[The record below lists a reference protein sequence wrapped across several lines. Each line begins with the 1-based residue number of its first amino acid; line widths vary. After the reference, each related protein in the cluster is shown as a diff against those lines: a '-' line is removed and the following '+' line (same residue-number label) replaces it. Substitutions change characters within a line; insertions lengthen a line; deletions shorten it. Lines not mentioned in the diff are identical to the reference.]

1 MKRITFSGG
10 SLVTGDAITAALLD
24 YTTSV
29 AGAESSVTVEIPVLE
44 DNGETSLHT
53 ILLGPASQFDVA
65 NVDGV
70 SADDEARRFPVPE
83 IPQVGIIGVVE
94 QNGDAGR
101 TAQDIDAIMAE
112 LDEGLG
118 Q

>member
-29 AGAESSVTVEIPVLE
+29 AAAENSVIVEITVLE
-44 DNGETSLHT
+44 EDGETSLHT
-53 ILLGPASQFDVA
+53 LLLGQATQFDVA
-65 NVDGV
+65 DVDGV
-70 SADDEARRFPVPE
+70 GPADEDRLFPVPE
-83 IPQVGIIGVVE
+83 IPQVGIMGVVE

-101 TAQDIDAIMAE
+101 TAQDVDAIMTE

-118 Q
+118 R

>member
-1 MKRITFSGG
+1 MKRITLGSG
-10 SLVTGDAITAALLD
+10 SLVTGDATVAALLD
-24 YTTSV
+24 YTTRV
-29 AGAESSVTVEIPVLE
+29 AGSENKVTVEITVLQE
-44 DNGETSLHT
+44 DGETSLHT
-53 ILLGPASQFDVA
+53 LSIGQATQFEVSD
-65 NVDGV
+65 VDGAV
-70 SADDEARRFPVPE
+70 ADEDRLFPVPE
-83 IPQVGIIGVVE
+83 IPQVGIMGVVE